1 MNTRKR
7 AFSQSKHLSINMIS
21 YSKIY
26 CQVMFVIKSLLVVLI
41 YANFLI
47 HKFN

>member
-26 CQVMFVIKSLLVVLI
+26 CQVMFLIKILLLNLI
-41 YANFLI
+41 YTYLLI
-47 HKFN
+47 HNFN